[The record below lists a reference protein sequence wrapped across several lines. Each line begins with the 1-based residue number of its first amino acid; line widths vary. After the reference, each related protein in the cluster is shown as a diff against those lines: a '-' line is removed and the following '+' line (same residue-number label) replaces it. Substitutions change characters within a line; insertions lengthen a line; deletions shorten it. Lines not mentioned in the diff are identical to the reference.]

1 MTRKEETRVLV
12 IDDDPAI
19 CDLIVEVI
27 QELGVHAQSVVEKS
41 EILRNVALDW
51 DCVIV
56 DLTMP
61 DLDGIEVLRILSQN
75 GCDAPIILIS
85 GFSTSMLNSARKL
98 GEIRGLNIVDA
109 LTKPI
114 DIGVLEAA
122 VSAALETKTLQAT
135 GTNDPYDFSFD
146 WTDADVDH
154 GGVIPYYQP
163 KIDVRTGE
171 LAGFE
176 ALARW
181 WHPQKGLLP
190 PSAFIP
196 QAIAQ
201 GRIDEIT
208 MAMVERIAVDIRV
221 WSERGDRPLVAMNVE
236 ADSLADLELPGRI
249 GAALSEHD
257 IDPDNLILEVTESGV
272 FENLADAMD
281 NLLRFRVK
289 GYALSIDDFGTGHST
304 LSQLHDLPFNQLKID
319 KSFVD
324 GIGRS
329 TQSEA
334 IVASTIDLAHRLGME
349 VVAEG
354 VEDAKQID
362 FLRAQGCDQLQG
374 YYFAKPMNAADVSL
388 WRRRQTDP
396 TFTAA

>member
-1 MTRKEETRVLV
+1 
-12 IDDDPAI
+12 
-19 CDLIVEVI
+19 
-27 QELGVHAQSVVEKS
+27 
-41 EILRNVALDW
+41 
-51 DCVIV
+51 
-56 DLTMP
+56 
-61 DLDGIEVLRILSQN
+61 
-75 GCDAPIILIS
+75 
-85 GFSTSMLNSARKL
+85 
-98 GEIRGLNIVDA
+98 
-109 LTKPI
+109 
-114 DIGVLEAA
+114 
-122 VSAALETKTLQAT
+122 
-135 GTNDPYDFSFD
+135 
-146 WTDADVDH
+146 
-154 GGVIPYYQP
+154 
-163 KIDVRTGE
+163 
-171 LAGFE
+171 
-176 ALARW
+176 
-181 WHPQKGLLP
+181 
-190 PSAFIP
+190 
-196 QAIAQ
+196 
-201 GRIDEIT
+201 
-208 MAMVERIAVDIRV
+208 
-221 WSERGDRPLVAMNVE
+221 MNVE